1 MENSEAKS
9 RISGE
14 NKTQSASSGRNTPA
28 EQSSNEWSKKLASTK
43 LSRRQALQVLAGAI
57 GGTALGGLLPS
68 CNYTAGPPNSNTA
81 QATSNP
87 IVIENQQAGSSDWQ
101 MKRKGYKVSKDIK
114 GQIKGYASATSVN
127 KGGQIDFHVTVN
139 PAQKFTIDV
148 YRMGWYNGQG
158 GRLLQN
164 IGPLDGI
171 TQPKPTPDP
180 TTGLIDCNWPS
191 SYTLTVPDTWTSGI
205 YLAVLT
211 NEKNFQNYI
220 IFVVRDDAST
230 AALLYQLSITSYQA
244 YNHYP
249 NDKTTGKS
257 LYDTGSWGAPIKAT
271 GAQGA
276 AKVSFNRP
284 YSSGAGSG
292 KFVNAFPTGDWDRHF
307 VNWIEKSGYD
317 VTYSTNL
324 DTHQNGAALKNHRGF
339 LSVGHDEYWS
349 QQMYDAV
356 ESARDSG
363 VHLAFFGSDTCYWQV
378 RFEPD
383 ANNVPDRTMVC
394 YKEARSD
401 PVQDS
406 TTTVEWRDPL
416 LNRSE
421 QGLVGVQYTAVVEN
435 YLNTPYVVKNS
446 SNWVYNGTGFADGD
460 EVAGLVGYEADRYFS
475 EYTQPQGTDYTLL
488 SQSPLVRNDSDIA
501 DYSNS
506 SIYKAPSGAWV
517 FAAGTNQWSWGLD
530 MSGVVDSRIEQT
542 TANILNT
549 FTGAFAP
556 PSG

>member
-1 MENSEAKS
+1 MKDSKTKS
-9 RISGE
+9 RITGE
-14 NKTQSASSGRNTPA
+14 NKAQSASSGKNTPA
-28 EQSSNEWSKKLASTK
+28 EEPSNKWPKKLASIK
-43 LSRRQALQVLAGAI
+43 LSRLQALQVFGGAI
-57 GGTALGGLLPS
+57 VGTALGDLLPS
-68 CNYTAGPPNSNTA
+68 CNTASNPIT
-81 QATSNP
+81 TSNP
-87 IVIENQQAGSSDWQ
+87 IEIENQQAGSSDWQ
-101 MKRKGYKVSKDIK
+101 MKRDGYKVSKDIE

-127 KGGQIDFHVTVN
+127 KGEQIDFHVTVN
-139 PAQKFTIDV
+139 PAQQFTIDV

-171 TQPKPTPDP
+171 TQPKPTPDT

-211 NEKNFQNYI
+211 NEKNYQNYI

-230 AALLYQLSITSYQA
+230 AALLYQLSIATYQA

-257 LYDTGSWGAPIKAT
+257 LYEIGSYGAPIEAT
-271 GAQGA
+271 GAQA
-276 AKVSFNRP
+276 AVKVSFNRP

-292 KFVNAFPTGDWDRHF
+292 KFVNAYSTGDWDRHF

-324 DTHQNGAALKNHRGF
+324 DTHQNGAALNNHRGF

-363 VHLAFFGSDTCYWQV
+363 VHLAFFGSNTCYWQV

-394 YKEARSD
+394 YKEASRD

-406 TTTVEWRDPL
+406 TTTVEWRGPL

-421 QGLVGVQYTAVVEN
+421 QGLVGVQQTAVVEN
-435 YLNTPYVVKNS
+435 YLNTPYIVKNS
-446 SNWVYNGTGFADGD
+446 SSWVYNGTGFADGD
-460 EVAGLVGYEADRYFS
+460 EVPGLVGYEADRYFS
-475 EYTQPQGTDYTLL
+475 EYSQPPGNDYTLL
-488 SQSPLVRNDSDIA
+488 SQSPLVRNESDIV
-501 DYSNS
+501 DCSNS

-517 FAAGTNQWSWGLD
+517 FASGTMQWSWGLD
-530 MSGVVDSRIEQT
+530 MSGVVDSRIQQT

-549 FTGAFAP
+549 FTGAIAP
-556 PSG
+556 SSD

>member
-1 MENSEAKS
+1 
-9 RISGE
+9 
-14 NKTQSASSGRNTPA
+14 
-28 EQSSNEWSKKLASTK
+28 
-43 LSRRQALQVLAGAI
+43 
-57 GGTALGGLLPS
+57 
-68 CNYTAGPPNSNTA
+68 
-81 QATSNP
+81 
-87 IVIENQQAGSSDWQ
+87 
-101 MKRKGYKVSKDIK
+101 
-114 GQIKGYASATSVN
+114 
-127 KGGQIDFHVTVN
+127 
-139 PAQKFTIDV
+139 
-148 YRMGWYNGQG
+148 MGWYNGQG

-171 TQPKPTPDP
+171 TQPKPTPDL
-180 TTGLIDCNWPS
+180 TTGLIDCNWSS

-211 NEKNFQNYI
+211 NEKNYQNYI

-230 AALLYQLSITSYQA
+230 AALLYQLSIATYQA

-257 LYDTGSWGAPIKAT
+257 LYEIGSYGAPIEAT
-271 GAQGA
+271 GAQA
-276 AKVSFNRP
+276 AVKVSFNRP

-292 KFVNAFPTGDWDRHF
+292 KFVNAYSTGDWDRHF

-324 DTHQNGAALKNHRGF
+324 DTHQNGAALNNHRGF

-363 VHLAFFGSDTCYWQV
+363 VHLAFFGSNTCYWQV

-394 YKEARSD
+394 YKEASRD

-421 QGLVGVQYTAVVEN
+421 QGLVGVQQTAVVEN
-435 YLNTPYVVKNS
+435 YLNTPYIVKNS
-446 SNWVYNGTGFADGD
+446 SSWVYNGTGFADGD
-460 EVAGLVGYEADRYFS
+460 EVPGLVGYEADRYFS
-475 EYTQPQGTDYTLL
+475 EYTQPPGNDYTLL
-488 SQSPLVRNDSDIA
+488 SQSPLVRNESDIV

-517 FAAGTNQWSWGLD
+517 FASGTMQWSWGLD
-530 MSGVVDSRIEQT
+530 MSGVVDSRIQQT

-549 FTGAFAP
+549 FTGAIAP
-556 PSG
+556 SSD

>member
-1 MENSEAKS
+1 MENSKAKS
-9 RISGE
+9 RITGE
-14 NKTQSASSGRNTPA
+14 KKAQSASSGKNTPA
-28 EQSSNEWSKKLASTK
+28 DQSSNKWPKKLASIK
-43 LSRRQALQVLAGAI
+43 LSRLQALQVFGGAI
-57 GGTALGGLLPS
+57 VGTAVGGLLSS
-68 CNYTAGPPNSNTA
+68 CNSTGNA
-81 QATSNP
+81 

-101 MKRKGYKVSKDIK
+101 MNRKNYWVSDDIK
-114 GQIKGYASATSVN
+114 GQIKGYASSTSVN

-211 NEKNFQNYI
+211 NEKNYQNYI

-230 AALLYQLSITSYQA
+230 AALLYQLSLTTYQA
-244 YNHYP
+244 YNLYP
-249 NDKTTGKS
+249 DDKTTGKS
-257 LYDTGSWGAPIKAT
+257 LYSSSYGAPIEAT
-271 GAQGA
+271 GAQA
-276 AKVSFNRP
+276 AVKVSFNRP
-284 YSSGAGSG
+284 YSGGAGSG
-292 KFVNAFPTGDWDRHF
+292 NFVNAYPTGDWDRHF
-307 VNWIEKSGYD
+307 VNWVEKSGYD

-324 DTHQNGAALKNHRGF
+324 DTHQNRAALNNHRGF

-383 ANNVPDRTMVC
+383 ASNVPDRTMVC

-421 QGLVGVQYTAVVEN
+421 QGLVGVQYIAVVEN
-435 YLNTPYVVKNS
+435 YLNTPYIVKNS
-446 SNWVYNGTGFADGD
+446 SHWVYNGTGFADGD
-460 EVAGLVGYEADRYFS
+460 EVAGLVGYEVDRYFS
-475 EYTQPQGTDYTLL
+475 EYSQPPGTGYTLL
-488 SQSPLVRNDSDIA
+488 SQSPVHRADNTD

-517 FAAGTNQWSWGLD
+517 FASGTNQWSWGLD
-530 MSGVVDSRIEQT
+530 MSGVVDSRIQQT
-542 TANILNT
+542 TTNILNT
-549 FTGAFAP
+549 FTGAIAP
-556 PSG
+556 PSS